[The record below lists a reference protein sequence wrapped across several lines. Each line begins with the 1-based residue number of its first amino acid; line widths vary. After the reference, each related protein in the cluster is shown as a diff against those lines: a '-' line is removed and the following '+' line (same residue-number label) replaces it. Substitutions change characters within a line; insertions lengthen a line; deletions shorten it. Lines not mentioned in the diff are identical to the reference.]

1 MLPGNCTN
9 SLPGITRGGICT
21 FNNRL
26 IDISRLGAPEP
37 LPKEMMLHRV
47 ATRGRWLSIEHKENL
62 LDLCAGI
69 SVTFQIEM
77 GVGVAT
83 AVISTEQNWG
93 QELHSYPG
101 SL

>member
-1 MLPGNCTN
+1 
-9 SLPGITRGGICT
+9 
-21 FNNRL
+21 
-26 IDISRLGAPEP
+26 
-37 LPKEMMLHRV
+37 MLHRV

-83 AVISTEQNWG
+83 AVISTEQD
-93 QELHSYPG
+93 
-101 SL
+101 

>member
-1 MLPGNCTN
+1 M
-9 SLPGITRGGICT
+9 
-21 FNNRL
+21 
-26 IDISRLGAPEP
+26 
-37 LPKEMMLHRV
+37 
-47 ATRGRWLSIEHKENL
+47 SIEHKENL

-101 SL
+101 SP

>member
-1 MLPGNCTN
+1 
-9 SLPGITRGGICT
+9 
-21 FNNRL
+21 
-26 IDISRLGAPEP
+26 
-37 LPKEMMLHRV
+37 MLHRV